1 VSAPARGMRAALVSP
16 AARSMRRVPVA
27 AWICAALAIA
37 NAVTFSLIVPAF
49 QVPDEPEH
57 YAYTEFLVQSGRPP
71 YAPPPATEFSPQEQ
85 AALEGLYFPTILGGT
100 GFGRPP
106 WTQTEAAHVRQLLS
120 ASPSLRSQGGVTGES
135 GNPPAYYALEAI
147 PYEIASGSSFF
158 DRLEA
163 MRMLSAL
170 LFGLTVMFVF
180 GFVRESLREPRW
192 AASAAALAVA
202 FQPQAAFIAGGVNND
217 NLMFTAAAALFWLL
231 ARAHRRGMNAR
242 RGAAIGLAL
251 AIGLLTKLTF
261 IGLLPGVLVALALI
275 ALRQRGRNAVSASD
289 VQTQDRGETDGIERQ
304 QSAAARSPLRA
315 LSQSVTR
322 MAPATRG
329 LLASAVVTAI
339 PVAAYVILNTTVW
352 HRSLFQGALGT
363 GPVTGTPASG
373 TASGNFRELLSYIW
387 QFYLP
392 RLPGMRAQ
400 FSFYPLWHIWFKGF
414 VGDFGLLDY
423 GFANWVY
430 YLAGAIFLMLA
441 ALALR
446 ALVSERRSL
455 RSRWPEIVSYGAIT
469 IGLLL
474 AIARAGFPYH
484 LQTHFVFEQARYL
497 FPLLALYGLFLAVA
511 LRGAG
516 RRWSPALAGVLVVV
530 MIAHDLFAQLL
541 TLQRYWT

>member
-1 VSAPARGMRAALVSP
+1 
-16 AARSMRRVPVA
+16 
-27 AWICAALAIA
+27 
-37 NAVTFSLIVPAF
+37 
-49 QVPDEPEH
+49 
-57 YAYTEFLVQSGRPP
+57 
-71 YAPPPATEFSPQEQ
+71 
-85 AALEGLYFPTILGGT
+85 
-100 GFGRPP
+100 
-106 WTQTEAAHVRQLLS
+106 
-120 ASPSLRSQGGVTGES
+120 
-135 GNPPAYYALEAI
+135 
-147 PYEIASGSSFF
+147 
-158 DRLEA
+158 
-163 MRMLSAL
+163 
-170 LFGLTVMFVF
+170 MFVF

-231 ARAHRRGMNAR
+231 ARAHRRRLDTR
-242 RGAAIGLAL
+242 RGAAIGLVV

-261 IGLLPGVLVALALI
+261 IGLLTCLLVALVLI
-275 ALRQRGRNAVSASD
+275 AWRQGGDERRGMAGRSL
-289 VQTQDRGETDGIERQ
+289 G
-304 QSAAARSPLRA
+304 AAAGVA
-315 LSQSVTR
+315 
-322 MAPATRG
+322 AT
-329 LLASAVVTAI
+329 
-339 PVAAYVILNTTVW
+339 PVAIYLALNATIW
-352 HRSLFQGALGT
+352 HRSIFQGALGASSISGVSSGA
-363 GPVTGTPASG
+363 GP
-373 TASGNFRELLSYIW
+373 ASGNFRELLSYIW

-392 RLPGMRAQ
+392 CLPGMRAQ
-400 FSFYPLWHIWFKGF
+400 FSFYPVWHIWFKGF

-516 RRWSPALAGVLVVV
+516 RRWSPALAGVLVVA

-541 TLQRYWT
+541 TLQRYWA